1 MIPLVFFFLNKNSG
15 PIGFSIFPEEKY
27 LLYGNSYLDINFKG

>member
-1 MIPLVFFFLNKNSG
+1 MIPLVLKKKKT